1 MKILK
6 TRVKCCHFN
15 NSTYGEIPIGRF
27 PSFEVIFSPEIIW
40 SILFLGVVAS
50 MLCFLLWNWVMRKL
64 GAVVATNWVYFNPV
78 TTIFFAWWLLNE
90 QITPWFLLGTILI
103 LSGMYLCSRTS

>member
-1 MKILK
+1 
-6 TRVKCCHFN
+6 
-15 NSTYGEIPIGRF
+15 
-27 PSFEVIFSPEIIW
+27 
-40 SILFLGVVAS
+40 

-103 LSGMYLCSRTS
+103 LSGMYLCSRTSATSSEKRL

>member
-64 GAVVATNWVYFNPV
+64 GAVVATNWVYFNPNV
-78 TTIFFAWWLLNE
+78 SYNNIY
-90 QITPWFLLGTILI
+90 ITFYHFIRLQNY
-103 LSGMYLCSRTS
+103 SE